1 MKISTIL
8 AAAFVLTLTPLPAS
22 AKEPAKA
29 PTKTFDLTKVIPCP
43 PQSNIA
49 RGEGPDCK
57 QDPEAQKADY
67 QGVLDARKSAN
78 DDEIAMAMADA
89 AYPTVAQ
96 FLRPI
101 WLRLVNT
108 APDSCAPAK
117 AILADLDHDAAIAA
131 QGRLKE
137 DEATLNTSLPATMS
151 VLNEVNYA
159 EYRASDKAK
168 DIYNRTRPFAT
179 TIPGLPPIEPLAD
192 KAYQKHLAKSSPSY
206 PSGHTTFAFTEAAVL
221 SALLP
226 GEKTVL
232 MNRAERYGWHR
243 LVVGVHFPTDVAA
256 GKQSGLLVADAYLK
270 DGAMKPRLDAAAAEL
285 RKALCY

>member
-29 PTKTFDLTKVIPCP
+29 PTKSFDLTKVIPCP

-49 RGEGPDCK
+49 KGEGPDCK

-117 AILADLDHDAAIAA
+117 AILKDLDHDAAIAA

-137 DEATLNTSLPATMS
+137 DEAALNTSLPATMS

-159 EYRASDKAK
+159 EYRASDAAK
-168 DIYNRTRPFAT
+168 DVYNRTRPFVVE
-179 TIPGLPPIEPLAD
+179 IPGLPRIEPLTD

-206 PSGHTTFAFTEAAVL
+206 PSGHTTFAFTSAAVL
-221 SALLP
+221 SALMP
-226 GEKTVL
+226 DETAII

-243 LVVGVHFPTDVAA
+243 IVVGVHFPTDVAA
-256 GKQSGLLVADAYLK
+256 GRQSGLLVADAYLN
-270 DGAMKPRLDAAAAEL
+270 DPAMKDRLAAARAEL